1 MGGIILEKALLM
13 SRARQDE
20 FPSVYPYVAGSIFLG
35 TPFHALTEPRAQVL
49 AKMAESLIG
58 IGTSSEIV
66 EFLAKDVQSLRNL
79 HDDFAVLAGEAQL
92 RLYCF
97 FEQKDIERV
106 RFSIKGIPK
115 ASYKSQDFIVDAYS
129 ARHSS
134 ANTLGLA
141 ADHFRLNKYETPKDP
156 NFTFVSEEIRSIVR
170 KADGILRSRQNA
182 QIKALVDERTYRRM
196 VNHLVKGFQD
206 FDSAI
211 NGQHKGSQG
220 SELLEQAAFTEWRQ
234 QDTNKLLWVHG
245 KAGTGQGAVASAAI
259 ESLKPTGEDGSVVV
273 SFYCDQSEK
282 LRRSLLGLLQLVV
295 YQVIENNRD
304 LAVHLLSDS
313 KKAKEVGKQEF
324 NPEATLREQV
334 LWDALQSMA
343 KYLPNRTIYII
354 VYGLEQLSE
363 DALDDFLLYMKLI
376 SDASPLMDEVYDV
389 APIKWLL
396 LSRSNRPS
404 IRACLRPRA
413 LEIDL
418 EVKEN
423 AALISNN
430 LRFQI
435 SRSVDDLQLPSSLA
449 YFVKRHV
456 HSRSED
462 NEIYIKLVIQEVR
475 NAWIPGKTPHADIR
489 KLLESFPYGL
499 TNLFDHICKR
509 VLNPK
514 AEGFEYTKEILRCRI
529 CAHVSPTMRDLA
541 IMAGLPEDD
550 RENLEKLKT
559 YVLRCG
565 AFLTL
570 RGDKWDLRNNTVEW
584 INISAQEYLQQYA
597 RAMLGLDLLD
607 MQNGIIALRCLEY
620 IYEVFDRPIFGD
632 EQLRGP
638 ENVSTQDGDKHMDY
652 SKEDG
657 ANFARSDSKDTRVY
671 EKSNNAHADDD
682 SSTDG
687 GSDVKREEGGID
699 SNRDRDTG
707 TVLTRNTEYPMRYW
721 VKHAQRAPRD
731 MLDELDLN
739 LPFWQDESEARQ
751 RWWQLIPDVQS
762 SDQQDGVSALHM
774 AVVLKFPALVEY
786 LLERG
791 RGNDTHKDDSLGFQP
806 LYYACR
812 GGDEDIVNALL
823 GAEADIN
830 YTSDSNQ
837 PAALHAAAS
846 NWHRKIVETL
856 LERDADL
863 DATSPDHGTALY
875 AAISN
880 HDHEITKLLLS
891 RGAKVN
897 TIGGAAR
904 RALNVGALVGN
915 LEGVRALVDLG
926 ADVDPDEDYWYGS
939 AVGAA
944 SRNGHADVVE
954 YLLSR
959 GWDSSRAMKTYG
971 SFLVAAA
978 TYKHLGVVEILLK
991 KEERVFVLESAL
1003 LVASKRGYVA
1013 ILEAIL
1019 GKRPAL
1025 NLQRAFSQAAYYGRT
1040 EVLEALFKNDLEGE
1054 LRRDKQILDAAL
1066 YQATDNEHEETVKLL
1081 LEHGADPNTTG
1092 PT

>member
-1 MGGIILEKALLM
+1 MGGIILEKALLL

-49 AKMAESLIG
+49 AEMAESLIG
-58 IGTSSEIV
+58 VGTSSEIV
-66 EFLAKDVQSLRNL
+66 EFLAKDVRSLRNL

-97 FEQKDIERV
+97 FEQKDSERV
-106 RFSIKGIPK
+106 RSAIRGIPK
-115 ASYKSQDFIVDAYS
+115 ASYKSPDFIVDASS

-141 ADHFRLNKYETPKDP
+141 ADHFRLNKYDTPKDP

-170 KADGILRSRQNA
+170 KADNILRSRQNA

-211 NGQHKGSQG
+211 NGQHRGSQG
-220 SELLEQAAFTEWRQ
+220 SELLEQAAFTEWKQ
-234 QDTNKLLWVHG
+234 QDTTKLLWVHG

-259 ESLKPTGEDGSVVV
+259 ESLKPIGEDGSVVV

-324 NPEATLREQV
+324 DPEATLKEQV

-363 DALDDFLLYMKLI
+363 EALDDFLLYMKLI

-404 IRACLRPRA
+404 IGDCLRSRA

-418 EVKEN
+418 EDKEN

-435 SRSVDDLQLPSSLA
+435 ARSVDDLQLPSSLA

-489 KLLESFPYGL
+489 QLLESFPYGL

-509 VLNPK
+509 VLSPR

-529 CAHVSPTMRDLA
+529 CAHVSPTLRDLA

-550 RENLEKLKT
+550 RDDLEKLKT
-559 YVLRCG
+559 YILRCG

-570 RGDKWDLRNNTVEW
+570 KGDKWDLRNNTVDW
-584 INISAQEYLQQYA
+584 INISAQEYLQRYA
-597 RAMLGLDLLD
+597 RGILGLDLLD

-620 IYEVFDRPIFGD
+620 IYEVFDHSTSSNGVLRSSEKRNVEVGKVDMNSANEHGARSGQANSNDQKD
-632 EQLRGP
+632 EQS
-638 ENVSTQDGDKHMDY
+638 ND
-652 SKEDG
+652 
-657 ANFARSDSKDTRVY
+657 SDSD
-671 EKSNNAHADDD
+671 N
-682 SSTDG
+682 SSTDSGSNHDNEKKG
-687 GSDVKREEGGID
+687 GD
-699 SNRDRDTG
+699 SNENG
-707 TVLTRNTEYPMRYW
+707 GVGSVFSRNTEYPMRYW
-721 VKHAQRAPRD
+721 VKHALRAPRD

-739 LPFWQDESEARQ
+739 LPFWQDKSEARQ
-751 RWWQLIPDVQS
+751 KWWQLIPDVHS

-791 RGNDTHKDDSLGFQP
+791 RGSDTHKDDSLGFQP
-806 LYYACR
+806 LYYACK

-823 GAEADIN
+823 GAKADIN
-830 YTSDSNQ
+830 YTISSNQ

-863 DATSPDHGTALY
+863 NATSPDHGTALY

-897 TIGGAAR
+897 IIGGAAR

-915 LEGVRALVDLG
+915 LEGVKALVDLG

-939 AVGAA
+939 ALGAA
-944 SRNGHADVVE
+944 SRNGHAEVAE

-959 GWDSSRAMKTYG
+959 GWDHNRPIKTYG
-971 SFLVAAA
+971 SFLTAAA

-991 KEERVFVLESAL
+991 KEDRVSVLESAL

-1013 ILEAIL
+1013 IVEAIL
-1019 GKRPAL
+1019 IKNPAL
-1025 NLQRAFSQAAYYGRT
+1025 SLRRAFSQAAYYGRT
-1040 EVLEALFKNDLEGE
+1040 EVLEALFKHDANGE
-1054 LRRDKQILDAAL
+1054 IRDNSQIRDNAL

-1081 LEHGADPNTTG
+1081 LEHGANPNTTG